1 MIKRKWHIFY
11 DSAEVRRQLEEEYKR
26 LTLSNDFIFSKVM
39 QNEELCRK
47 LIEVILGIKIHKIKY
62 HVAQKFFK
70 NTWRS
75 KGIRLD
81 VYVEDEIETVYD
93 IEMQV
98 GRLGE
103 LPRRSRYYQGLID
116 VENTPRGIEYDK
128 LKRSYVIFICM
139 SDPFEAGR
147 YKYTF
152 ENLCLEDKRIRLKDG
167 TTKIF
172 LNAAAFEKAENK
184 DIKSF
189 LMYLKSGEYTDE
201 FTRELDNEVVRVRD
215 AGRWRREYMTFA
227 MKIREASAEA
237 WEAGIEKGMEKE
249 FNRTVSKLTEYY
261 LSMDKNLTKAEAQKK
276 AEQVLK

>member
-139 SDPFEAGR
+139 RDPFDAGR
-147 YKYTF
+147 YKYSF
-152 ENLCLEDKRIRLKDG
+152 ENVCLEDKNIRLKDG

-172 LNAAAFEKAENK
+172 LNATAFEKADNGE
-184 DIKSF
+184 IRAF
-189 LMYLKSGEYTDE
+189 LAYLKNGVYSDE
-201 FTRELDNEVVRVRD
+201 FTRELDKEVELVKNTE
-215 AGRWRREYMTFA
+215 RWRRGYMTLA
-227 MKIREASAEA
+227 MKINDARKEAREE
-237 WEAGIEKGMEKE
+237 GIEQGIEQGIDMAII
-249 FNRTVSKLTEYY
+249 RLTEKYMSEDSS
-261 LSMDKNLTKAEAQKK
+261 LSKEKAYEMAKK
-276 AEQVLK
+276 ILK